1 MTATTLTSTGVKLLV
16 PGAEELAASTP
27 IEEARLRVYEV
38 AKRPG
43 ITLMCIAFDAGVVL
57 EDHIAKGSILIQTV
71 TGEVVVEAAGAKTRL
86 PLGGILHID
95 ARVNHAVRSVTRAR
109 ILVTLLQGTEADE
122 PEVPGIMRKNQAD
135 GPDEADLIP
144 IADVS
149 GQADHGHGH
158 GGCTCGEEDEALPE
172 LDVRTIPHAIRHATV
187 FGALD
192 GLRPGTAM
200 ILIAHHN
207 PLPLLAQIA
216 QRYAGAIEVA
226 YQEEG
231 PEVWRLR
238 MARDR

>member
-1 MTATTLTSTGVKLLV
+1 MTATTLTSTGAKLLV
-16 PGAEELAASTP
+16 PGAEELAAAAP

-38 AKRPG
+38 AKRSG
-43 ITLMCIAFDAGVVL
+43 IQVMCIAFDAGTVL
-57 EDHIAKGSILIQTV
+57 EDHIAKGPILIQTV

-86 PLGGILHID
+86 PLGGLLHID
-95 ARVNHAVRSVTRAR
+95 GRVNHAVRAVTRAR
-109 ILVTLLQGTEADE
+109 ILVTLLPAAEQAE
-122 PEVPGIMRKNQAD
+122 PEVPGIFRKNLEGA
-135 GPDEADLIP
+135 PAEADLIP

-149 GQADHGHGH
+149 GQSGHAHGE
-158 GGCTCGEEDEALPE
+158 GGCSCGEEDEALPE

-216 QRYAGAIEVA
+216 QRYAGAIDVA